1 MARLKPFFLASANK
15 DISRIPLYRGSGI
28 NNNARRNTTAFVK
41 NGRDW
46 LIQSNGKIYTSALD
60 EVDYKFG
67 NRLSY
72 HKAHLHP
79 YHYEKLVKLLAGA
92 RIITEVE
99 LRRELQ
105 DIAIWERLNQAEKK
119 RNELL
124 HLCDEMGVKLDRVQ
138 WEQLQK
144 ATKSE

>member
-1 MARLKPFFLASANK
+1 MAKLKPFFLSSANK
-15 DISRIPLYRGSGI
+15 ETSKIPLYKGSGI
-28 NNNARRNTTAFVK
+28 NNNARRNATVFVK
-41 NGRDW
+41 NERDW

-72 HKAHLHP
+72 QKAHLHP

-105 DIAIWERLNQAEKK
+105 NIAIWERLNQREKK
-119 RNELL
+119 RQELL

-144 ATKSE
+144 AVKE